1 MNDSGGRSARI
12 FGDNEGCRINIPTM
26 LHPFLSLSLSLS
38 LSLCLFRVLRD
49 DDDDGDDDGDRA
61 FGPRRL
67 VRQIAIATASLIIGS
82 RVLGATFHPRVPR
95 RTEGL
100 HASGT
105 PGTVVTNSSGIA
117 HSCPAISGRAVVP
130 DLFLNP

>member
-1 MNDSGGRSARI
+1 MTEAGVEARESWETMRDAALI
-12 FGDNEGCRINIPTM
+12 FPACCT
-26 LHPFLSLSLSLS
+26 PFSPSFSLSLPSACS
-38 LSLCLFRVLRD
+38 VFSVV
-49 DDDDGDDDGDRA
+49 GDRA
-61 FGPRRL
+61 FGLRRL
-67 VRQIAIATASLIIGS
+67 VRQIAIATASLITGS

-95 RTEGL
+95 GTEGS

-105 PGTVVTNSSGIA
+105 PGTVVTMSSGTA